1 MAFTGL
7 FFRMFFRFSALQ
19 VFSVCCRVSVAGRY
33 VSGNG
38 MGWCVGRV
46 CRAWLGLAVCL
57 LFAGAVW
64 AGDYEDGMQCYH
76 DGAYDK
82 AFAAFSRAAGQGDA
96 AAQSALALIRVRP
109 MRSSRWASCT
119 SRARGSARM

>member
-1 MAFTGL
+1 M
-7 FFRMFFRFSALQ
+7 
-19 VFSVCCRVSVAGRY
+19 
-33 VSGNG
+33 
-38 MGWCVGRV
+38 
-46 CRAWLGLAVCL
+46 CL

-96 AAQSALALIRVRP
+96 AAQSALALMLYNGEGTERDFAAAAAWYLKAAEQGEADAQFALGELYESGEGV
-109 MRSSRWASCT
+109 
-119 SRARGSARM
+119 G